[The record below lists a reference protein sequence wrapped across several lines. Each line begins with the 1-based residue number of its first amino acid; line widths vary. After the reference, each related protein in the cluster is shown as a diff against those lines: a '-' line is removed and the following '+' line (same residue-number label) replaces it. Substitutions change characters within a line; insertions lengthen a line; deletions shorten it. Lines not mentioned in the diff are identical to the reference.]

1 MSTAHDD
8 AASEAG
14 RALARARWGS
24 TVLAQAVQT
33 VIERRDQLDDSQRGA
48 LLEAA
53 RPASGQED
61 GGNR

>member
-1 MSTAHDD
+1 MADTQA

-14 RALARARWGS
+14 RALARARWGT

-33 VIERRDQLDDSQRGA
+33 VVERRADLDDSQRGA

-53 RPASGQED
+53 RAGSEQE
-61 GGNR
+61 RRHT